1 MTPRPYRKR
10 LRAESAAATRT
21 GIIDAAIGR
30 IRAEPSRPPS
40 VEEIADLADVARST
54 VYTVFGSRG
63 GLFDA
68 VALELHERGGYA
80 RLLEAV
86 RQPDPRKSL
95 RGGITAGVDV
105 FASDPDVFRALHS
118 MEKLD
123 PDAVGGAIA
132 RIEAQR
138 ADGMSWLAKELK
150 KAGALRRGVSPER
163 AAHVLWI
170 AASFDAFDLLHRGR
184 GLGPARIAEILV
196 DQAERTICRDA

>member
-1 MTPRPYRKR
+1 MPPRHYRQS

-21 GIIDAAIGR
+21 RILDAAIAR
-30 IRAEPSRPPS
+30 IRSEPSRPAS
-40 VEEIADLADVARST
+40 IDEIANLAAVARST
-54 VYTVFGSRG
+54 IYTVFGSRPA
-63 GLFDA
+63 LFDA

-123 PDAVGGAIA
+123 PNAAGGAIA
-132 RIEAQR
+132 RIETQR
-138 ADGMSWLAKELK
+138 AQGMSWLAGELK
-150 KAGALRRGVSPER
+150 KAGELRKGVTAER

-170 AASFDAFDLLHRGR
+170 AASFDAFDLLHSGR
-184 GLGPARIAEILV
+184 GLEAPEIAEILV
-196 DQAERTICRDA
+196 DGAERAICR